1 MDRLTGTCHL
11 ETALCR
17 GRGNFPFDVFG
28 HKILTAKLF
37 LCYSFRTYAE
47 ANVKYSYS
55 VELRD
60 TGRHGFLL
68 PEDEILP
75 SSEETMAGVMYLA
88 NFIRKREKQWG
99 YMV

>member
-1 MDRLTGTCHL
+1 M
-11 ETALCR
+11 
-17 GRGNFPFDVFG
+17 FG
-28 HKILTAKLF
+28 YKTLTAKHF
-37 LCYSFRTYAE
+37 FVHPFRTYAE

-68 PEDEILP
+68 PENEILP